1 MEEHLTNFRYERKYI
16 ITQNKLPKLLFELYS
31 NNFFKLFP
39 VRKINNLY
47 YDDFNFSSL
56 DNNVEGLSSRKKYRI
71 RWYGDT
77 FKTSKKIIEIKI
89 KEEFLNTKKRLNIGN
104 HILKN
109 SSSIN
114 DFHQS
119 ILNYLISKN
128 EYFFHTTLSCK
139 RPTLIN
145 EYNRDYFFS
154 RKNHIRVT
162 IDNKLKYFSPITK
175 LNFSE
180 NFIIVEVK
188 YDKNSD
194 FINLFQ
200 NLKLTRYSK
209 YAKGT
214 IQTSS
219 YSPYY

>member
-1 MEEHLTNFRYERKYI
+1 MEEHQTNFRYERKYI
-16 ITQNKLPKLLFELYS
+16 VTQNRLPKLLFELYS
-31 NNFFKLFP
+31 NNFFKMFP
-39 VRKINNLY
+39 ERKINNLY
-47 YDDFNFSSL
+47 YDDFNLSSL
-56 DNNVEGLSSRKKYRI
+56 NNNVEGLSSRKKHRI
-71 RWYGDT
+71 RWYGET
-77 FKTSKKIIEIKI
+77 FVASKKIIEIKI
-89 KEEFLNTKKRLNIGN
+89 KEEFLNTKRRLNIGT
-104 HILKN
+104 HHLKN
-109 SSSIN
+109 TSTIN
-114 DFHQS
+114 DFHQN
-119 ILNYLISKN
+119 ILNYLISKK
-128 EYFFHTTLSCK
+128 EYIFYTTFSCK

-154 RKNHIRVT
+154 RKNNIRVT

-175 LNFSE
+175 LKYLE
-180 NFIIVEVK
+180 KYIIVEVK

-219 YSPYY
+219 YSPNY